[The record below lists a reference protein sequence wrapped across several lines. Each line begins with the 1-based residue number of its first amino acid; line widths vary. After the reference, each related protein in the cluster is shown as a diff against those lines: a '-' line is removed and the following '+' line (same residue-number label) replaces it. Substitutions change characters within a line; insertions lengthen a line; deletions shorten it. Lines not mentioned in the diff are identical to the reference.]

1 MIGIKIGRKVV
12 YLVLMMTL
20 MGRQESDVPNTEADW
35 KTKIRT
41 SIWIINAAAIIDQGL
56 VNAMKTCFGNS

>member
-1 MIGIKIGRKVV
+1 
-12 YLVLMMTL
+12 

-41 SIWIINAAAIIDQGL
+41 SNWIINAAAIIDQGL
-56 VNAMKTCFGNS
+56 VNDMKTCFGNS